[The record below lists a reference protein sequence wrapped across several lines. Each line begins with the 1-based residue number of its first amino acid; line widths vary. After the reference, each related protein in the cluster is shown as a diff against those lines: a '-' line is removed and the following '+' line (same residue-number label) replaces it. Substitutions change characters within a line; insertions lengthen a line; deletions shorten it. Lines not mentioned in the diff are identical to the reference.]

1 MTFDYIIV
9 GAGSAGCVLANRLS
23 ANPEV
28 SVLLVEA
35 GKKDT
40 FPLISIPGGYS
51 MLNRTSVDW
60 GFQTVPQEQ
69 VDNRQLYLPRGK
81 TWGGSSSTNAMA
93 YVRGNKEDYDEWAS
107 LGNKGWSY
115 DEVLPYFIR
124 SENNE
129 QYGAPFHGKKGELNV
144 TFANRAQPLARTFV
158 KGCTEAGIPEV
169 SDYNGAQQVGASM
182 LQFTIK
188 NNRRHSTAAAFIKP
202 ILHRKNLT
210 VLSQALVSKIIV
222 EGKKA
227 VGIEVKVSGEDA
239 IIIRSRREV
248 ILSAGAFQS
257 PQLLLLSG
265 IGHPDELSQHGIDCV
280 HPLPGVGKNLQDHFW
295 SGVSCASSVPSSNS
309 DLKPLNQIKALIQ
322 YLLTK
327 KGPLSTSPLEA
338 NAFYA
343 SDPSLK
349 RPDIQFHFA
358 PFGLHPDY
366 SSDLYDINTIPRK
379 DGWSILSIILHPK
392 SRGYVGLQSASPE
405 DAPLIQPNIL
415 QEPEDRAL
423 MLKALKKAIQIASTP
438 SMNHV
443 TLNGISL
450 PAQFDDA
457 FLMSHIRKTL
467 ETLYHPVGTC
477 KMGQDEMAVVDETL
491 CVRGMEGLR
500 VIDASIMPT
509 IVSGNTNAPTIMIA
523 EKGADMIINTY
534 QK

>member
-1 MTFDYIIV
+1 MEGT
-9 GAGSAGCVLANRLS
+9 G
-23 ANPEV
+23 
-28 SVLLVEA
+28 
-35 GKKDT
+35 
-40 FPLISIPGGYS
+40 
-51 MLNRTSVDW
+51 
-60 GFQTVPQEQ
+60 
-69 VDNRQLYLPRGK
+69 
-81 TWGGSSSTNAMA
+81 
-93 YVRGNKEDYDEWAS
+93 
-107 LGNKGWSY
+107 
-115 DEVLPYFIR
+115 
-124 SENNE
+124 
-129 QYGAPFHGKKGELNV
+129 
-144 TFANRAQPLARTFV
+144 
-158 KGCTEAGIPEV
+158 
-169 SDYNGAQQVGASM
+169 
-182 LQFTIK
+182 
-188 NNRRHSTAAAFIKP
+188 
-202 ILHRKNLT
+202 RKN
-210 VLSQALVSKIIV
+210 
-222 EGKKA
+222 
-227 VGIEVKVSGEDA
+227 D
-239 IIIRSRREV
+239 
-248 ILSAGAFQS
+248 
-257 PQLLLLSG
+257 
-265 IGHPDELSQHGIDCV
+265 LSQHGIDCV